1 VEGEMK
7 PDAPAMPVPCEDVIS
22 RVLEIGRLGAAVFGT
37 DRKVIW
43 AAGVLPGAAVAE
55 ARGKSCTEVF
65 AASDRPC
72 EPCLLELSAQEGPIR
87 KVLRLVQS
95 GGPHP
100 RVFEV
105 TVAPLRLP
113 GQSEARWLELAREI
127 RGTEGIEQFFQG
139 GTMDLV
145 RLIAAWS
152 VPVVLVDAHGVV
164 RAWNRGAMSLYG
176 RPGEEAVGR
185 TWEEIVEEIV
195 PEAPEI
201 PPGTATY
208 RYEAQHR
215 THDGRVLR
223 VMVTRTSIHGAE
235 GESQGAFYLVLDLT
249 GGKALE
255 RNLERR
261 VAQLSILREIAEAL
275 QSAMGLNE
283 ILRTILVGAT
293 AGEGLRFNRA
303 FLLLADEKRGELR
316 GRVAIGPSDPEE
328 AHRIWDELSH
338 SQAGLRK
345 LLREFEPFVERT
357 SSRVNEIVRGISARL
372 ADRENFLIGALRSPS
387 TVRVQG
393 GRGMPEGRPV
403 SPALLQRLGVG
414 DFVAVPLVAE
424 GKPVGLL
431 LADNAITGRP
441 IEDDDV
447 GVLELLGMQAG
458 LAIERARLIGE
469 LETQVASLEKATQ
482 EIRENQERLL
492 RTERLSAVGEMAARV
507 VHEIRNPLVAI
518 GGFARALLREVP
530 PQDTKRESIQIIVD
544 EVRRLETI
552 VREVLDYSRPS
563 VPRIGKVNLAQLSV
577 EALDLLRWEVDEAGV
592 VGSVDSEPGLAPAAA
607 DRNQLFQALVNV
619 MRNAVHAMPHGGTLT
634 LRTREV
640 PGGLELA
647 VEDTGVGI
655 PADVR
660 GRIFE
665 PFFTTKAT
673 GSGLGL
679 TIASQIISDH
689 RGEIHVES
697 QVGSGTTVYIRLP
710 AAEEEPSD
718 VEDPGR

>member
-1 VEGEMK
+1 VDGEMK
-7 PDAPAMPVPCEDVIS
+7 SDSRGMPVACEDVIA
-22 RVLEIGRLGAAVFGT
+22 RVMEVGRLGAVVFGA

-43 AAGVLPGAAVAE
+43 ATGTLPGTATE
-55 ARGKSCTEVF
+55 DARGKSCSEVC
-65 AASDRPC
+65 AGSDRTC
-72 EPCLLELSAQEGPIR
+72 EPCLLELSAQEGPLR
-87 KVLRLVQS
+87 KILRLVPAGAS
-95 GGPHP
+95 HS

-113 GQSEARWLELAREI
+113 GQTEPRWLELAREI
-127 RGTEGIEQFFQG
+127 RGAEGIEQFFQG

-152 VPVVLVDAHGVV
+152 IPVVLVDAQGVV
-164 RAWNRGAMSLYG
+164 RAWNRGATTLYG

-185 TWEEIVEEIV
+185 RWEDLVEEV
-195 PEAPEI
+195 LSEAPE
-201 PPGTATY
+201 PAPGAATY

-215 THDGRVLR
+215 THEGRALR
-223 VMVTRTSIHGAE
+223 VMVTRTQIQGPE
-235 GESQGAFYLVLDLT
+235 GSTEGAFYLVLDLT
-249 GGKALE
+249 GSKALE

-328 AHRIWDELSH
+328 AHRIWDELSR

-345 LLREFEPFVERT
+345 LLREYEPFVERT
-357 SSRVNEIVRGISARL
+357 SSRVNEIVRGITARL
-372 ADRENFLIGALRSPS
+372 ADRENFLVDALRSPS

-393 GRGMPEGRPV
+393 GRTMPDGRPV
-403 SPALLQRLGVG
+403 NPVLLQRLGVG

-431 LADNAITGRP
+431 LADNAITLRP
-441 IEDDDV
+441 IEDEDV

-518 GGFARALLREVP
+518 GGFARSLLREVP
-530 PQDTKRESIQIIVD
+530 PQDAKRESIQIIVD

-563 VPRIGKVNLAQLSV
+563 VPRIGKVDLGQLAV
-577 EALDLLRWEVDEAGV
+577 DALELLRWEVDEAGV
-592 VGSVDSEPGLAPAAA
+592 VGRVDAEPGLAPAAA
-607 DRNQLFQALVNV
+607 DRNQLYQALVNV

-655 PADVR
+655 PAEVR
-660 GRIFE
+660 ARIFE

-679 TIASQIISDH
+679 TIAGQIISDH

-710 AAEEEPSD
+710 AAEEGSSD
-718 VEDPGR
+718 AENPGR

>member
-1 VEGEMK
+1 MIPGA
-7 PDAPAMPVPCEDVIS
+7 DGMPIACEDV
-22 RVLEIGRLGAAVFGT
+22 VLRLMELGHLGAAVFGA
-37 DRKVIW
+37 DRRVVW
-43 AAGVLPGAAVAE
+43 AAGMLPRGTAEEAV
-55 ARGKSCTEVF
+55 GKSCTEVL
-65 AASDRPC
+65 AGCDQMC
-72 EPCLLELSAQEGPIR
+72 EPCLLDRSAQEGPQR
-87 KVLRLVQS
+87 RVLRPVRDQETR
-95 GGPHP
+95 P
-100 RVFEV
+100 RIFEV
-105 TVAPLRLP
+105 TVAPLRP
-113 GQSEARWLELAREI
+113 AGDPEPRWLELVREI
-127 RGTEGIEQFFQG
+127 RGAEGIEQFFQG

-145 RLIAAWS
+145 RLIAGWS
-152 VPVVLVDAHGVV
+152 IPVVLVDAQGII
-164 RAWNRGAMSLYG
+164 RAWNRGAAALYG
-176 RPGEEAVGR
+176 RAGEEAVGR
-185 TWEEIVEEIV
+185 PWRETVGEVV
-195 PEAPEI
+195 SVAPERAEGG
-201 PPGTATY
+201 PTV

-215 THDGRVLR
+215 ALDGGTLR
-223 VMVTRTSIHGAE
+223 VMVTRTELVGSDGA
-235 GESQGAFYLVLDLT
+235 SQGAFYLALDLT
-249 GGKALE
+249 GSKALE

-261 VAQLSILREIAEAL
+261 VAQLSIIREIAEAL

-303 FLLLADEKRGELR
+303 FLLLVDEKRGELR

-328 AHRIWDELSH
+328 AHRIWDRLSQ
-338 SQAGLRK
+338 SSAGLRR
-345 LLREFEPFVERT
+345 LLREYEPFVERT
-357 SSRVNEIVRGISARL
+357 SSRVNEIVRGLSARL
-372 ADRENFLIGALRSPS
+372 ADMDHFLVAALGSHS
-387 TVRVQG
+387 TVRVEG
-393 GRGMPEGRPV
+393 GREMPSGRPLNQG
-403 SPALLQRLGVG
+403 LLDRLGVR

-441 IEDDDV
+441 IEAEDV

-518 GGFARALLREVP
+518 GGFARSLLREVP
-530 PQDTKRESIQIIVD
+530 PQDTKRESLQIIVD

-552 VREVLDYSRPS
+552 VREVLDYSRPA
-563 VPRIGKVNLAQLSV
+563 VPRISRVDLAQIAG
-577 EALDLLRWEVDEAGV
+577 EALDLLRWEVDDAGV
-592 VGSVDSEPGLAPAAA
+592 VGRVDAEPGLPPAAA

-619 MRNAVHAMPHGGTLT
+619 MRNGIHAMPHGGTLT
-634 LRTREV
+634 LRVREV

-655 PADVR
+655 PAELR

-697 QVGSGTTVYIRLP
+697 QVGSGTTVYLRLP
-710 AAEEEPSD
+710 AAEEESSD
-718 VEDPGR
+718 AEDPGR

>member
-1 VEGEMK
+1 MDGEMK
-7 PDAPAMPVPCEDVIS
+7 SKASDMPVACEDVIS
-22 RVLEIGRLGAAVFGT
+22 RVMEIGRLGAVVFGA
-37 DRKVIW
+37 DRRVVW
-43 AAGVLPGAAVAE
+43 ATGVLPGASAEEAV
-55 ARGKSCTEVF
+55 GKSCTEVC
-65 AASDRPC
+65 AGSDRPC
-72 EPCLLELSAQEGPIR
+72 EPCLLELSAQEGPLR
-87 KVLRLVQS
+87 RVLRLVQ
-95 GGPHP
+95 GGVPHP

-105 TVAPLRLP
+105 TVAPLRIP
-113 GQSEARWLELAREI
+113 GQTEPRWLELAREI
-127 RGTEGIEQFFQG
+127 RGAEGIEQFFQG

-152 VPVVLVDAHGVV
+152 IPVVLVDANGVV
-164 RAWNRGAMSLYG
+164 RAWNRGATSLYG
-176 RPGEEAVGR
+176 RPGEEAVGHR
-185 TWEEIVEEIV
+185 WDEIVEEIV
-195 PEAPEI
+195 PQEPETA
-201 PPGTATY
+201 PGTATH

-215 THDGRVLR
+215 THEGRTLR
-223 VMVTRTSIHGAE
+223 VMVTRTEIQGTE
-235 GESQGAFYLVLDLT
+235 GTAQGAFYLVLDLT
-249 GGKALE
+249 GSKALE

-261 VAQLSILREIAEAL
+261 VAQLSIIREIAEAL

-328 AHRIWDELSH
+328 AHRIWDELSR
-338 SQAGLRK
+338 SKAGLRK
-345 LLREFEPFVERT
+345 LLREYEPFVERT
-357 SSRVNEIVRGISARL
+357 SSRVNEIVRGITARL
-372 ADRENFLIGALRSPS
+372 ADRENFLIDALRSPS

-393 GRGMPEGRPV
+393 GREMPEGRPV

-507 VHEIRNPLVAI
+507 VHEIRNTLVAI
-518 GGFARALLREVP
+518 GGFARSLLREVP

-552 VREVLDYSRPS
+552 VREVLDYSRPA
-563 VPRIGKVNLAQLSV
+563 VPRIGKVNLAQLAV
-577 EALDLLRWEVDEAGV
+577 EALDLLRWEVDDAGV
-592 VGSVDSEPGLAPAAA
+592 VGRVDAEPGLVPAAA

-710 AAEEEPSD
+710 AAQEEPND
-718 VEDPGR
+718 AENPGR

>member
-1 VEGEMK
+1 MNREF
-7 PDAPAMPVPCEDVIS
+7 PDLPVACEDLIA
-22 RVLEIGRLGAAVFGT
+22 RVMEVGRLGAAVFGA
-37 DRKVIW
+37 DRKVVW
-43 AAGVLPGAAVAE
+43 ASGMLPGVRAE
-55 ARGKSCTEVF
+55 EALGKSCTEVF
-65 AASDRPC
+65 AGSSRPC
-72 EPCLLELSAQEGPIR
+72 EPCLLELSAQEGPLR
-87 KVLRLVQS
+87 RVLRLVQ
-95 GGPHP
+95 GTDP
-100 RVFEV
+100 RPRIFEV
-105 TVAPLRLP
+105 TVAPLRVP
-113 GQSEARWLELAREI
+113 GLADRRWIELAREI
-127 RGTEGIEQFFQG
+127 RGAEGIEQFFQG

-152 VPVVLVDAHGVV
+152 IPVVLVDASGIV
-164 RAWNRGAMSLYG
+164 RAWNRGAASLYG

-185 TWEEIVEEIV
+185 RWSEIVEEIV
-195 PEAPEI
+195 PNSPETS
-201 PPGTATY
+201 PGSATY

-215 THDGRVLR
+215 THEGRQLR
-223 VMVTRTSIHGAE
+223 VMVTRTEIPGAE
-235 GESQGAFYLVLDLT
+235 GAAQGAFYLVLDLT
-249 GGKALE
+249 GSKALE

-261 VAQLSILREIAEAL
+261 VAQLSIIREIAEAL

-303 FLLLADEKRGELR
+303 FLLLADDKRGELR
-316 GRVAIGPSDPEE
+316 GKVAIGPSDPEE
-328 AHRIWDELSH
+328 AHRIWDELSR
-338 SQAGLRK
+338 SKAGLRK
-345 LLREFEPFVERT
+345 LLREYEPFVERT
-357 SSRVNEIVRGISARL
+357 SSRVNEIVRGITARL
-372 ADRENFLIGALRSPS
+372 ADRDNFLIGSLHAPS

-393 GRGMPEGRPV
+393 GREMPDGRPV
-403 SPALLQRLGVG
+403 SSQLLQRLGVG

-441 IEDDDV
+441 IEEDDV

-518 GGFARALLREVP
+518 GGFARSLLREVP

-552 VREVLDYSRPS
+552 VREVLDYSRPA
-563 VPRIGKVNLAQLSV
+563 VPRIGRVDLAQLAT
-577 EALDLLRWEVDEAGV
+577 EALDLLRWEVDDAGV
-592 VGSVDSEPGLAPAAA
+592 VGRVDAESGLAPAAA
-607 DRNQLFQALVNV
+607 DRNQMFQALVNV

-634 LRTREV
+634 LRVREV
-640 PGGLELA
+640 PGGIELA
-647 VEDTGVGI
+647 VEDTGIGI

-679 TIASQIISDH
+679 TIASQIIADH
-689 RGEIHVES
+689 RGEIHVDS
-697 QVGSGTTVYIRLP
+697 QVGSGTTVYLRLP
-710 AAEEEPSD
+710 AAQEESNDAEN
-718 VEDPGR
+718 PGR